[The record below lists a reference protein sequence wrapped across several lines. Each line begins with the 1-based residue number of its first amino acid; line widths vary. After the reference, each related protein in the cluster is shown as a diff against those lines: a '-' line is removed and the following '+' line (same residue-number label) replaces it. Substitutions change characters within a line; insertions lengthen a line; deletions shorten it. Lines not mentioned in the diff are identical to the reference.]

1 MDAPS
6 RQRPGTAAEGASTV
20 NGRVEAP
27 FGRRLCEVTRNV
39 ESGGYRIFSALDP
52 TGPEPAAGQFYMLAA
67 ETRWGSMEERPY
79 LARAFSVADAER
91 QRSGVRLDFL
101 VQAVGPGTERL
112 AGLEAG
118 EGLWITGPLGQP
130 FSPPRRTRP
139 RRGRRDPGRRRD
151 RGRPAGDLAPAAA
164 RPGDPG
170 PRPARLP
177 RPRALR
183 RPRPS
188 STAPRSGWRARTATA
203 GHHGYV
209 TDLLT
214 VLLEGDDAGSA
225 AVYACGPPAMLEAVR
240 LLCAERGVACELAM
254 EAPMAC
260 GFGACF
266 GCAVPLADGGYM
278 RLCVDGPVVRGEQI
292 ATALVPG
299 SGH

>member
-6 RQRPGTAAEGASTV
+6 RQRSGTAAEGASTM

-27 FGRRLCEVTRNV
+27 FGRRLCGVTRNV

-52 TGPEPAAGQFYMLAA
+52 TGPEPAAGQFYMLTA

-91 QRSGVRLDFL
+91 QRNGVRLDFL

-112 AGLEAG
+112 EGLEAG
-118 EGLWITGPLGQP
+118 ESLWITGPLGQP
-130 FSPPRRTRP
+130 FSPPGELAP
-139 RRGRRDPGRRRD
+139 DAAGAILVGGGIGVAPLAIWRRRLLD
-151 RGRPAGDLAPAAA
+151 RGV
-164 RPGDPG
+164 
-170 PRPARLP
+170 PARVLLGF
-177 RPRALR
+177 RDREHTGGLALFDCSEIR
-183 RPRPS
+183 LASEDGHR
-188 STAPRSGWRARTATA
+188 